1 VTPHED
7 TVTRFHRRQWRR
19 RLVAVRPYLLA
30 VLGAGLLG
38 FLGWVVLFSSW
49 LAVETTEVSGLER
62 LTPKEV
68 LAVADIEVGT
78 PMARLDLDEVGER
91 IAAVPAVADV
101 SVHRSWPHTVEI
113 AVTERQPL
121 ATLQRDGA
129 WWVMDREGVVF
140 RKTAH
145 RHKSLPVVETEGEP
159 RPDALEEVA
168 AVVAVLPDSLQHR
181 VDRLEVRSMDA
192 IRLVLSDGREVV
204 WGSAAESDRK
214 LEVLDALLRLP
225 AKVYD
230 VSVPGQPT
238 TSG

>member
-1 VTPHED
+1 VNPHED

-19 RLVAVRPYLLA
+19 RLVAMRPYLLA
-30 VLGAGLLG
+30 ALAAGLLG

-62 LTPKEV
+62 LTPEEV

-101 SVHRSWPHTVEI
+101 SVHRAWPHTVEI
-113 AVTERQPL
+113 EVTERQPL
-121 ATLQRDGA
+121 ATLRRDGT
-129 WWVMDREGVVF
+129 WWVLDREGVVF

-145 RHKSLPVVETEGEP
+145 RHESLPVVETEGEP